1 MNKDY
6 VLLDSDKWCKQPLNI
21 FQPEDYEH
29 DLLKCPY
36 RKYKSE
42 EFKSCYMEYCMG
54 FRKDNEKFWC
64 AFIPDKDF
72 GHCIELLNNYD
83 TNRSDSGK

>member
-1 MNKDY
+1 
-6 VLLDSDKWCKQPLNI
+6 
-21 FQPEDYEH
+21 
-29 DLLKCPY
+29 
-36 RKYKSE
+36 
-42 EFKSCYMEYCMG
+42 MG

-72 GHCIELLNNYD
+72 GHRIELLNNYD